1 MGPERPD
8 LKMQQQSIDR
18 GRTYTRSFSSS
29 LYANRSWL
37 AGCSVSDAFFCFP
50 CLLFQSPGTET
61 IWTATGM
68 RDLKHFNDKCKKH
81 ESCRSHL
88 TNSLKLS
95 LFGRLS
101 IAEQLDEGY
110 RIGIRKHNEEV
121 RKNRH
126 ILSRI
131 IDCVKFCGAF
141 ELALRGHDESENS
154 DNPGIFRGLVDVVAS
169 LDSALKEHLES
180 ATVFKGTSK
189 TVQNELLDCMLA
201 VVREKLVRFANLK
214 ERRAKFLY
222 K

>member
-1 MGPERPD
+1 RRSDVDKKRLKDMGPERPD

-37 AGCSVSDAFFCFP
+37 AGCSLSNAFFCFP

-81 ESCRSHL
+81 ESCRSL
-88 TNSLKLS
+88 L
-95 LFGRLS
+95 
-101 IAEQLDEGY
+101 Y
-110 RIGIRKHNEEV
+110 RIGIRKHNEQV
-121 RKNRH
+121 RKNRR

-141 ELALRGHDESENS
+141 ELALRGHDESKNS
-154 DNPGIFRGLVDVVAS
+154 DNPGIFRGLMDVVAS

-180 ATVFKGTSK
+180 ATVFKGTFK

-214 ERRAKFLY
+214 ERRATFLSESLVL
-222 K
+222 

>member
-1 MGPERPD
+1 MSNIASRDFDSVSMATENSVVSLRETPFNRRSDVDKKRLKDMGPERPD

-101 IAEQLDEGY
+101 IAEQLD
-110 RIGIRKHNEEV
+110 
-121 RKNRH
+121 
-126 ILSRI
+126 
-131 IDCVKFCGAF
+131 
-141 ELALRGHDESENS
+141 
-154 DNPGIFRGLVDVVAS
+154 
-169 LDSALKEHLES
+169 
-180 ATVFKGTSK
+180 
-189 TVQNELLDCMLA
+189 
-201 VVREKLVRFANLK
+201 
-214 ERRAKFLY
+214 
-222 K
+222 

>member
-37 AGCSVSDAFFCFP
+37 AGCSVSDEFFCFP

-61 IWTATGM
+61 IWTATGI
-68 RDLKHFNDKCKKH
+68 RDLKHFNDICKKH

-101 IAEQLDEGY
+101 IAEQLDEGEPNWHS
-110 RIGIRKHNEEV
+110 KTC
-121 RKNRH
+121 
-126 ILSRI
+126 SI
-131 IDCVKFCGAF
+131 IQCFW
-141 ELALRGHDESENS
+141 
-154 DNPGIFRGLVDVVAS
+154 IY
-169 LDSALKEHLES
+169 SALNLLYNP
-180 ATVFKGTSK
+180 VFLNLFYSK
-189 TVQNELLDCMLA
+189 LLVSFSLSHSI
-201 VVREKLVRFANLK
+201 LL
-214 ERRAKFLY
+214 
-222 K
+222 